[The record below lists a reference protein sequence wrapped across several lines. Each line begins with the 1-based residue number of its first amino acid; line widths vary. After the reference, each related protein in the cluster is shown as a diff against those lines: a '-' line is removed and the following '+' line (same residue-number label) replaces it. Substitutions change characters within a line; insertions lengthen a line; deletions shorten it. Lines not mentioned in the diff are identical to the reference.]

1 VTKNS
6 FWYGAGVILLISVV
20 TGWLLQFFISN
31 AQAQP
36 TDDLVCPRAI
46 AHGFYY
52 SDKPDTES
60 QQEGI
65 WYIVGNPDFDDSQRY
80 VNFMV
85 YHTIQRISYRLA
97 QDEREES
104 EEYWLATLNQLMAEC
119 ENLLMVQRFPGEIR

>member
-1 VTKNS
+1 MKHN
-6 FWYGAGVILLISVV
+6 GIIPGVFIILCISMLCGGLVMA
-20 TGWLLQFFISN
+20 LL

-52 SDKPDTES
+52 ADKPDTHS

-65 WYIVGNPDFDDSQRY
+65 WYIVSNPDMDHSQRY

-85 YHTIQRISYRLA
+85 YNTIQRIAYGLRQ
-97 QDEREES
+97 QDTQES
-104 EEYWLATLNQLMAEC
+104 EEFWLTTLNQMMAEC
-119 ENLLMVQRFPGEIR
+119 ENLLMEERFPSAIR